1 MEQNVPRLHER
12 GPFLTAAPNPSRGS
26 IAFTSSW
33 RTSGAGSLTVRDVQR
48 RFMRVL
54 SLAGHQAAWD
64 GHTNSGEAAHNGIY
78 FATLHAGG
86 HTTTIRFSLI
96 R

>member
-1 MEQNVPRLHER
+1 
-12 GPFLTAAPNPSRGS
+12 
-26 IAFTSSW
+26 
-33 RTSGAGSLTVRDVQR
+33 
-48 RFMRVL
+48 MRVL

-86 HTTTIRFSLI
+86 HTTTIRFSLN